1 MVTLKISSIDDHLIR
16 FNVLE
21 DGRLAGQ
28 LALTRAGFDIVALR
42 FKAYDAM
49 KEVAAATIKK
59 QEHNKEQ
66 GETL

>member
-1 MVTLKISSIDDHLIR
+1 M
-16 FNVLE
+16 LE